1 MPQIQQINLQQPER
15 KTPLDTSLESFSA
28 RYMENKDRQ
37 RDSDALKSIYEQ
49 YQGDEQN
56 ILGQSKAI
64 MSNPNIGPSA
74 KVNAIDALHK
84 FATYNKDLQ
93 KEAKAAI
100 DTKKKEE
107 TARTALKESG
117 ATDQQ
122 MALYDAAP
130 VGGKTKIVGDILES
144 NQRSQKPA
152 ELGSDLKDYDT
163 GLTPSERVK
172 RQDQRYT
179 TQTPLL
185 NKNSTL
191 IHGLENEGLSI
202 GLLNELNESGL
213 VGQGAHNLN
222 INPKTGELLI
232 PKAATPEE
240 QLFVKTVN
248 DFTVKAKDSF
258 GARVTNFELDR
269 FMQRLPTLAN
279 SEEGRRLILR
289 QMSIINEINALE
301 AKEIQKVF
309 DQYGVRNIDYADAE
323 NIARRNI
330 ADQKEDL
337 RKEYLNLE
345 QLAKKEDAETIK
357 NIHSK
362 TQPGYVPMRRPDG
375 VIRQFPEKNVPN
387 LEEKGFKR
395 V

>member
-1 MPQIQQINLQQPER
+1 
-15 KTPLDTSLESFSA
+15 
-28 RYMENKDRQ
+28 
-37 RDSDALKSIYEQ
+37 
-49 YQGDEQN
+49 
-56 ILGQSKAI
+56 
-64 MSNPNIGPSA
+64 
-74 KVNAIDALHK
+74 
-84 FATYNKDLQ
+84 
-93 KEAKAAI
+93 
-100 DTKKKEE
+100 
-107 TARTALKESG
+107 
-117 ATDQQ
+117 

-330 ADQKEDL
+330 ADQKEDFEEGELTKQQKEDL
-337 RKEYLNLE
+337 RKEYLYLE